1 MAIFTP
7 GVDTAV
13 RADEP
18 SLEVRIGRDNPL
30 PVGRHQFQ
38 LIVTDDAG
46 NESEPVSI
54 FIIVRD
60 TERPTAII
68 DFIDARGNRVREREV
83 LVPFGSAFQLSGE
96 ASSDIGGQVRIW
108 NWSLVRT

>member
-1 MAIFTP
+1 MATFTP

-18 SLEVRIGRDNPL
+18 SLEVRIGRDNLL

-46 NESEPVSI
+46 NESAPVSI
-54 FIIVRD
+54 FIVVQD
-60 TERPTAII
+60 SERPTAVI
-68 DFIDARGNRVREREV
+68 DFIDARGNRIREREV
-83 LVPFGSAFQLSGE
+83 SVPFGTAFQLSGE
-96 ASSDIGGQVRIW
+96 AASDIGGQVRVW